1 LTVVVVVFNSKHR
14 IQALVPLLKELS
26 KLIMVDNASIDLSVE
41 FIRQKVPDA
50 KLIINRV
57 NLGFKA
63 ANNPQ
68 YALRKHF
75 MFFC

>member
-1 LTVVVVVFNSKHR
+1 
-14 IQALVPLLKELS
+14 
-26 KLIMVDNASIDLSVE
+26 MVDNASIDLSVE

-75 MFFC
+75 IFFC